1 MTADIY
7 DQHTAAFRNVTAYVI
22 TDVDCERVATIAF
35 KYPLDG
41 AGRLY
46 AYVHWIGV
54 PMVRGF
60 ATGGGYDKHSAAC
73 QSAAQKLRPL
83 LVELPPDHPAHVFR
97 DALSKDGG
105 PRWDD
110 FLRKAGFNVLQAV

>member
-1 MTADIY
+1 MSADIY
-7 DQHTAAFRNVTAYVI
+7 DLHKSAFGNVAAYVI
-22 TDVDCERVATIAF
+22 TDADCERVATIAF
-35 KYPLDG
+35 KFPSTST
-41 AGRLY
+41 RVSV
-46 AYVHWIGV
+46 YVHWIGIE
-54 PMVRGF
+54 MVRGH
-60 ATGGGYDKHSAAC
+60 ADGGGYDKHSAAC

-110 FLRKAGFNVLQAV
+110 HLRKAGFNVLQAV